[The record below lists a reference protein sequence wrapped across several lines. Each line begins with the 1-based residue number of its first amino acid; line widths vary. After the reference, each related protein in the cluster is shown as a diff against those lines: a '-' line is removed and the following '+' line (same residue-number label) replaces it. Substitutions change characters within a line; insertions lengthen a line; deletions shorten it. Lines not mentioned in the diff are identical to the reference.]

1 MAEVMLFL
9 ELGLALLLAK
19 LCGELFERMGQP
31 AVIGEI
37 LAGVILGGEVLGGYL
52 GIDLLGEPFK
62 AFADVGV
69 MILLFL
75 SGVEVEFA
83 ELKKTGKLAS
93 AVALGGVLLPFIG
106 GYAVMIWFGYGYME
120 ALLVGATLT
129 ATSVGVTARIL
140 MDVGALNTRAGTS
153 ILGAAVID
161 DVLGIIIL
169 AIISGIAM
177 VGDIEVESLLLLAV
191 KIAIFFII
199 TLFLGLRLIGRVA
212 DFENRM
218 VSAKA
223 FLALS
228 LALGFIFG
236 VFAEKMQ
243 IAAIT
248 GAFVAGLIVGETPY
262 KKMIS
267 EDVKVIGYG
276 FFIPLFFVFAGA
288 WIDFSSFASAGAVI
302 IAALIVAILGKIIG
316 CGIPALAMRSSP
328 LESLI
333 IGVGMVPRMEI
344 GLIVAA
350 IGVNLGMA
358 GDPAGIVAKET
369 LSLAVVVSIVTGLFP
384 LFFMKKLL
392 ERYLE
397 EGT

>member
-1 MAEVMLFL
+1 MAEVTLLL

-19 LCGELFERMGQP
+19 LCGEVFERMGQP

-52 GIDLLGEPFK
+52 GIDLLSEPFK

-75 SGVEVEFA
+75 SGTEVEFA
-83 ELKKTGKLAS
+83 ELKKSGKLSS
-93 AVALGGVLLPFIG
+93 AVAFGGITIPFIG
-106 GYAVMIWFGYGYME
+106 GYAVMILFGYGYME

-140 MDVGALNTRAGTS
+140 MDVGGLNTRAGTS

-161 DVLGIIIL
+161 DVLSIIIL
-169 AIISGIAM
+169 AIISGIAV
-177 VGDIEVESLLLLAV
+177 VGAVELNSLLVLAV
-191 KIAIFFII
+191 KIIIFFII
-199 TLFLGLRLIGRVA
+199 TLYLGLKVIGKVA
-212 DFENRM
+212 EIENRM
-218 VSAKA
+218 ISAKA

-228 LALGFIFG
+228 LSLGFIFG
-236 VFAEKMQ
+236 VFAEEMQ

-262 KKMIS
+262 KKIIS
-267 EDVKVIGYG
+267 EDVKVLGYG
-276 FFIPLFFVFAGA
+276 FFIPLFFVFTGA
-288 WIDFSSFASAGAVI
+288 WIDFSSFASAGGVI
-302 IAALIVAILGKIIG
+302 IAALIVAIVGKLIG
-316 CGIPALAMRSSP
+316 CGIPALLMKSSK
-328 LESLI
+328 LESTI
-333 IGVGMVPRMEI
+333 IAIGMIPRMEM
-344 GLIVAA
+344 GLIIAA

-369 LSLAVVVSIVTGLFP
+369 LSLAVVVSIVTGLIP
-384 LFFMKKLL
+384 LFFLKGLI
-392 ERYLE
+392 ERYVQDV
-397 EGT
+397 